1 MGKYA
6 KTNTASGATKDGCA
20 MPMIGLLPPAV
31 VEVDANRR
39 YIAAN
44 QIACELLGYDL
55 DELLKMRI
63 DDISAPSGAHVPP
76 MFERYRDD
84 GMMHGSFALLN
95 KAGQTVWI
103 LFEAG
108 IRPTGRMISTW
119 THYEIRETP
128 SLRD

>member
-1 MGKYA
+1 
-6 KTNTASGATKDGCA
+6 

-44 QIACELLGYDL
+44 PVACELLGYDL

-63 DDISAPSGAHVPP
+63 DDVSAPSGAHVPS

-84 GMMHGSFALLN
+84 GVMHGSFALLN

-103 LFEAG
+103 LFEAE
-108 IRPTGRMISTW
+108 IRPRGRMISTW